1 MINAITANNYSKLM
15 NFSLKVLLLLGEIQ
29 EEREGRGAKKQIFN
43 VDLRT
48 LGIRPIEA
56 Y

>member
-29 EEREGRGAKKQIFN
+29 EEGREGGKETDFQC
-43 VDLRT
+43 
-48 LGIRPIEA
+48 
-56 Y
+56 

>member
-29 EEREGRGAKKQIFN
+29 MREGRGAKKQIFN
-43 VDLRT
+43 VNLRT

-56 Y
+56 S